1 MLYAGI
7 DMHKEFCQAC
17 VVDENGRDVR
27 SMKFQ
32 STPRDALKFFDYLDE
47 EVRIVVEAC
56 GIRDDVLDALLAR
69 GFNVV
74 LSDPYKNKLIA
85 QAKNKTD
92 KLDARILANLL
103 RAGMIY
109 TSYYP
114 PEHIRQARD
123 VVRHR
128 IQLVGQRTSCKN
140 RIQLLLTR
148 KGVVVKK
155 PFTQKGLE
163 FLTKTEYSGKQFV
176 IDLLETINFLD
187 WKIGQ
192 VEKQI
197 KEIGSEI
204 PEVNLLRSV
213 PGIDY
218 FSALLIYSE
227 IGDVNRFRNHKKF
240 AGFTG
245 LVPSIHQSGMTER
258 KGNITK
264 LGSPL
269 FRWILIQA
277 THICIKYDNCISR
290 HYQKIKYKTS
300 RNEKKRSKKAI
311 VAAARKLA
319 VVIYYML
326 KRNEKFRS

>member
-1 MLYAGI
+1 
-7 DMHKEFCQAC
+7 MHKEFCQAC
-17 VVDENGRDVR
+17 VLDEEGNEVR
-27 SMKFQ
+27 HMKFE
-32 STPRDALKFFDYLDE
+32 STPRDALKFFDYLDD
-47 EVRIVVEAC
+47 EVKIVVEAC
-56 GIRDDVLDALLAR
+56 GIKDNVLDVLIER
-69 GFNVV
+69 GFEVV

-103 RAGMIY
+103 RSGMIY

-114 PEHIRQARD
+114 PKHIREVRD
-123 VVRHR
+123 LVRHR
-128 IQLVGQRTSCKN
+128 IQLVRQRTTCKN
-140 RIQLLLTR
+140 RIQHMLTR

-155 PFTQKGLE
+155 PFSQKGTE
-163 FLTKTEYSGKQFV
+163 FLTRSEYPGKPFV
-176 IDLLETINFLD
+176 RDFLETINFLT
-187 WKIGQ
+187 WKIDC

-204 PEVNLLRSV
+204 PEVNLLRSI

-218 FSALLIYSE
+218 FSALLIYAE

-240 AGFTG
+240 AGFSG

-290 HYQKIKYKTS
+290 HYQRIKYKTAK
-300 RNEKKRSKKAI
+300 NEKKRSNKAV

-326 KRNEKFRS
+326 KRGERFRA